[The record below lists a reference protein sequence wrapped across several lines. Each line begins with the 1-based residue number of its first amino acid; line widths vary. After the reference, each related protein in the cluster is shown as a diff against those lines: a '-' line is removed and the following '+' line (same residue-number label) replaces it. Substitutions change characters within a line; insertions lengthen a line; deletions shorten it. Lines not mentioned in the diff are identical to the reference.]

1 MNYDP
6 PMKTSASLA
15 ALAAVVL
22 VPAIASA
29 QPSAAPPPAGGGGYY
44 GQPQGQVTSPYH
56 HRGGTPMIGFS
67 IGLGGMQVSDEDVT
81 CGTCDYDPIG
91 VEADF
96 HIGGMLSERFG
107 LMLELQVNAET
118 VDDSIYGTTTM
129 TQSAAMIAGQYWV
142 SPRLWIKG
150 GIGAA
155 HLSFEYDDYYGS
167 GSDPVDDGAALMA
180 AIGYELI
187 ATRGFGLDLQGRIIS
202 AGYDGIDE
210 KVTAATVGLGFNW
223 YGWGAGAA
231 GAVIVL
237 R

>member
-1 MNYDP
+1 
-6 PMKTSASLA
+6 MKTSASLA

-29 QPSAAPPPAGGGGYY
+29 QPSSAPPAGSGGYY
-44 GQPQGQVTSPYH
+44 GAPPAGAPPASPYH

-67 IGLGGMQVSDEDVT
+67 IGLGGMQVDDNDVT
-81 CGTCDYDPIG
+81 CATCDYDPIG

-129 TQSAAMIAGQYWV
+129 TQGVAMIAGQYWI

-155 HLSFEYDDYYGS
+155 HLSYEYDDYYGS
-167 GSDPVDDGAALMA
+167 GSEPVDDGAAMMG
-180 AIGYELI
+180 AIGYELLV
-187 ATRGFGLDLQGRIIS
+187 TRGFGLDLQGRIIS
-202 AGYDGIDE
+202 AGYDGIDD
-210 KVTAATVGLGFNW
+210 KVTAATIGLGFNW

-231 GAVIVL
+231 GGAILVL
-237 R
+237 H